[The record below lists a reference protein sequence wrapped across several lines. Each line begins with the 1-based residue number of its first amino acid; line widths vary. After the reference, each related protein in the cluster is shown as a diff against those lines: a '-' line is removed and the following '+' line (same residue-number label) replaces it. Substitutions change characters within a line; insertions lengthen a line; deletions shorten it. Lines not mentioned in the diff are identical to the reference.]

1 MNCEKLFYN
10 DSYATTFTAEVIDC
24 FESKGS
30 FAIVLDK
37 TLFYP
42 EGGGQPCDHGVIR
55 WDGNVAEIFDVREK
69 NDIISH
75 FSRTAMGSRELSE
88 RQRPNMVSI
97 PWVWHSLHT

>member
-10 DSYATTFTAEVIDC
+10 DSFATTFTAEVMDC
-24 FESKGS
+24 FENKDH

-55 WDGNVAEIFDVREK
+55 FNGETAEIFDVLQLP
-69 NDIISH
+69 
-75 FSRTAMGSRELSE
+75 SRP
-88 RQRPNMVSI
+88 RPSDH
-97 PWVWHSLHT
+97 PYLCGCGF